1 MDTLLQDLRFGLR
14 MLLRQPAF
22 TTLVVLT
29 LALGIGANTAIFS
42 VVDGVLLR
50 PLPYPAPERLAMVWG
65 KHASIGRETASMPD
79 FLDWREGT
87 PSFANLAAFH
97 FAALNRTGEGEP
109 ERLIA
114 MRATANFFQT
124 LGVTLAKGRGFE
136 VGEDRRGANSVAVLS
151 HGYWTRHF
159 GANPAVL
166 GRSLTLDGVPHTI
179 IGVAPEGFRLVQDA
193 ELWVP
198 LATDQEQGRRAD
210 FLRVIGRLAP
220 GATLERAQAELTSV
234 MQRLEQQYPNTNA
247 RWTAEAVSLREE
259 LVGDSRP
266 ALLVFMGAV
275 GLVLLIACAN
285 VANLMLAR
293 AARRQRELAVR
304 AALGASSG
312 RLVRQLLTESVLLA
326 LMGGGLGLLLAVW
339 GIDALRVAR
348 LGLIPSHVEPGIDG
362 RVLAFTL
369 VLSVVTGM
377 LFGLAPALRLPD
389 KALDHTLRAGARGL
403 TGGLGL
409 RQLRGILVLAEVA
422 IALVLL
428 VGAALLLR
436 SFERLQ
442 RVEPGFQPEGVL
454 TVRLSLPRT
463 KYPDDARL
471 EAFSGQLEERVRAA
485 PGVRS
490 AALASTVPLGAGAGT
505 YDFSIEGRPLAD
517 PGLVQDTETFS
528 VSPGYFPTLG
538 IPLKAG
544 RLLESGDGASAPG
557 VAVISEAMARRFW
570 PGQEPL
576 GARLSLD
583 GERWFTV
590 VGVVGDVRN
599 ATLAKEPYP
608 QLYLPFAQMPMSSMY
623 LAVRAAGEP
632 RALVGTLRRE
642 VAALDAELPLADIR
656 TMDERLSRSVEQPR
670 VNVLLLGGFAGVALL
685 LAGLGIYG
693 VISQSVAQRTR
704 EIGIRM
710 ALGARPGD
718 VLRLMIHQG
727 MTPALVGIVL
737 GLVAA
742 GLGSRVLASLL
753 YGVSATDPLSFATVP
768 LFLAAVAFF
777 AAWLPARRATR
788 VDPTEALRQ
797 E

>member
-1 MDTLLQDLRFGLR
+1 
-14 MLLRQPAF
+14 
-22 TTLVVLT
+22 V
-29 LALGIGANTAIFS
+29 
-42 VVDGVLLR
+42 
-50 PLPYPAPERLAMVWG
+50 
-65 KHASIGRETASMPD
+65 
-79 FLDWREGT
+79 
-87 PSFANLAAFH
+87 
-97 FAALNRTGEGEP
+97 ALNRTGEGEP

-114 MRATANFFQT
+114 MRATANLFQT

-136 VGEDRRGANSVAVLS
+136 VGEDRQGANAVAVLS

-166 GRSLTLDGVPHTI
+166 DRSLTLDGMPHTI

-210 FLRVIGRLAP
+210 FLRVIGRLTP
-220 GATLERAQAELTSV
+220 DATLERAQAELTSV

-326 LMGGGLGLLLAVW
+326 LMGGGLGL
-339 GIDALRVAR
+339 
-348 LGLIPSHVEPGIDG
+348 
-362 RVLAFTL
+362 
-369 VLSVVTGM
+369 
-377 LFGLAPALRLPD
+377 
-389 KALDHTLRAGARGL
+389 
-403 TGGLGL
+403 
-409 RQLRGILVLAEVA
+409 
-422 IALVLL
+422 
-428 VGAALLLR
+428 
-436 SFERLQ
+436 
-442 RVEPGFQPEGVL
+442 
-454 TVRLSLPRT
+454 
-463 KYPDDARL
+463 
-471 EAFSGQLEERVRAA
+471 
-485 PGVRS
+485 
-490 AALASTVPLGAGAGT
+490 
-505 YDFSIEGRPLAD
+505 
-517 PGLVQDTETFS
+517 
-528 VSPGYFPTLG
+528 
-538 IPLKAG
+538 
-544 RLLESGDGASAPG
+544 
-557 VAVISEAMARRFW
+557 
-570 PGQEPL
+570 
-576 GARLSLD
+576 
-583 GERWFTV
+583 
-590 VGVVGDVRN
+590 
-599 ATLAKEPYP
+599 
-608 QLYLPFAQMPMSSMY
+608 PFAQWPRRALY
-623 LAVRAAGEP
+623 LAVRTEGEP
-632 RALVGTLRRE
+632 KALVGTLRRE

-670 VNVLLLGGFAGVALL
+670 VNVLLLGGFAAVALL

-718 VLRLMIHQG
+718 VLRLMIRQG
-727 MTPALVGIVL
+727 MAPALMGIVL

-742 GLGSRVLASLL
+742 GLGSRVLANLL
-753 YGVSATDPLSFATVP
+753 YGVSATDPLSFVTVP